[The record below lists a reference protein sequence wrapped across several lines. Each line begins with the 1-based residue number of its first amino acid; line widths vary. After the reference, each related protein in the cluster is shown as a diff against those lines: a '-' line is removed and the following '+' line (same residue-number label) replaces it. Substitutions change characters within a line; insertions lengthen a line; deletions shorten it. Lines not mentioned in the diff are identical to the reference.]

1 MSNICNNYTFLIK
14 ESISSE
20 FILSRTCQQFSSIIL
35 HFKLKKKKVIPFF
48 FRSIFNG
55 IYVHTFKFVYKLWN
69 AYQNG
74 TKTMNAHWKLI
85 FSLKCLTMYFLKS
98 FLKMKPVTCHLSQR
112 AKISVLS
119 LTVPRFFFGPLL
131 IGINHWRQ
139 KKTTFQRHFP
149 QWAPTTENCHLWFS
163 APAAYLQAL
172 LEARWVCGHR
182 ATALQSPPRSF
193 CRQWKWNCLLQRVA

>member
-1 MSNICNNYTFLIK
+1 MSNDICNNYTFLIK

-35 HFKLKKKKVIPFF
+35 HFKLKKKVIPFF
-48 FRSIFNG
+48 FWSIFNG

-98 FLKMKPVTCHLSQR
+98 FLKNETSNMPFVSKSQDQC
-112 AKISVLS
+112 SFS
-119 LTVPRFFFGPLL
+119 NSPTLL
-131 IGINHWRQ
+131 FW
-139 KKTTFQRHFP
+139 TTFDWYQPLKTKKNNFP
-149 QWAPTTENCHLWFS
+149 KTFS
-163 APAAYLQAL
+163 TMSPN
-172 LEARWVCGHR
+172 HR
-182 ATALQSPPRSF
+182 KL
-193 CRQWKWNCLLQRVA
+193 